1 MAGPE
6 PGAIPVG
13 RVAEWVLQ
21 SKREKGYEGGSRL
34 PSGPGEGIG
43 WYDQAEGGVRSER
56 SGLVVNRCS
65 GVNAH
70 TSNALWRDH
79 VCPSVAGERCCSDLE
94 QGNMSK
100 SLCSKIQ
107 THTNT
112 QSS

>member
-70 TSNALWRDH
+70 TSKRALEGPRVSISGWRT
-79 VCPSVAGERCCSDLE
+79 L
-94 QGNMSK
+94 
-100 SLCSKIQ
+100 LF
-107 THTNT
+107 
-112 QSS
+112 